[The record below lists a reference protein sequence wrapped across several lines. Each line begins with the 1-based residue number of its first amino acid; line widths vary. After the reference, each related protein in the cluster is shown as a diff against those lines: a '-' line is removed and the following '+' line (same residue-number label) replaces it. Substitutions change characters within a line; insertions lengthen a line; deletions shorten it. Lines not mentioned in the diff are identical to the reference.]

1 MFHVKHIKSK
11 VIEKKDF
18 TNKISKIKLK
28 KAINSIKDKKLL
40 IRKKL
45 NCAII

>member
-18 TNKISKIKLK
+18 TNKISKIK
-28 KAINSIKDKKLL
+28 KAINFIKDKKLL

-45 NCAII
+45 NYAII